1 MKSETIPTTPL
12 VSPFRPGTLFLMVAL
27 VTVATFGRAATHE
40 FVDWDDRILI
50 AINPRF
56 NPPTWSSVLG
66 YVWPRNADENLYI
79 PATQMLWGLLAA
91 IGHTEHTDPTGSLL
105 DPWIFHLANLALHI
119 ASVGVVFVIM
129 RYFAS
134 DLAAWI
140 GAPLFAVH
148 PLQVEAIAWATGLR
162 DLLSGLLGFICLYE
176 LIRFRRTG
184 KHGRWMVAT
193 VAAALSMLAKPAA
206 VALPL
211 EALALDIL
219 LLGAR
224 PRKSFGALWP
234 WFVFTLPI
242 VMITRHVQPP
252 LWPIENPPL
261 ARPLIALD
269 AIAFYVTRIFAP
281 IHPVFDYGR
290 TPHVALASG
299 WRWTWMLP
307 LLLAGVLTW
316 KRRRLP
322 RITGGC
328 LLALAG
334 IVPVLGLIA
343 FEAQSYST
351 VSNHY
356 LYPSM
361 LGIALVA
368 ASLSEAAAQRF
379 GGGIVIVFSLAL
391 TGAMAVQS
399 FKLTGIWSSNYSLF
413 TDELSVN
420 PESPNGHT
428 GLANALAAWGDG
440 TDAEQHFRTA
450 IHLSPHNGMAIMG
463 LANQLLR
470 NGDVDS
476 AAGEF
481 QRFIHVYN
489 MQSNF
494 DPKLGAAGEMVIATR
509 LIQRA
514 DSAGAIAALEQA
526 KLWDPQSPQ
535 LDALFARAWAMP
547 STRPATGTEI
557 R

>member
-1 MKSETIPTTPL
+1 VPL
-12 VSPFRPGTLFLMVAL
+12 ASPFGPGTLFLLVAL

-40 FVDWDDRILI
+40 FMDWDDRILI

-91 IGHTEHTDPTGSLL
+91 IGHTEHPDSTGSLL
-105 DPWIFHLANLALHI
+105 DPWIFHSANLALHI
-119 ASVGVVFVIM
+119 ASVGVVFVIL

-134 DLAAWI
+134 DVAAWI
-140 GAPLFAVH
+140 GALLFAVH

-184 KHGRWMVAT
+184 KRRSWMVAT

-211 EALALDIL
+211 EALVLDII

-224 PRKSFGALWP
+224 PRKSIGTLWP
-234 WFVFTLPI
+234 WFLFTLPI
-242 VMITRHVQPP
+242 IMITRHVQPP

-261 ARPLIALD
+261 ARPIIALD
-269 AIAFYVTRIFAP
+269 AIAFYITRIFAP

-290 TPHVALASG
+290 TPHVALAPG
-299 WRWTWMLP
+299 WRWIWILP
-307 LLLAGVLTW
+307 LLLGGVLIW
-316 KRRRLP
+316 KGRRWP

-334 IVPVLGLIA
+334 IVPVLGLIS

-361 LGIALVA
+361 LGVALVA
-368 ASLSEAAAQRF
+368 ASLSEAAARRF
-379 GGGIVIVFSLAL
+379 GGGVVIVVSLAL
-391 TGAMAVQS
+391 TGAMATKS
-399 FKLTGIWSSNYSLF
+399 FTLTGIWSSNYSLF

-420 PESPNGHT
+420 PESSNGHS
-428 GLANALAAWGDG
+428 GLANTLAAWGDA
-440 TDAEQHFRTA
+440 TNAEQHFRTA
-450 IHLSPHNGMAIMG
+450 ILLNPHNGMAIMG
-463 LANQLLR
+463 LSNLLLR
-470 NGDVDS
+470 NGDVDG
-476 AAGEF
+476 AAAEY
-481 QRFIHVYN
+481 QRLIQVYN

-494 DPKLGAAGEMVIATR
+494 DPKLGAAGEMVIAVR
-509 LIQRA
+509 LIQRG
-514 DSAGAIAALEQA
+514 DSAGAAAALEQA
-526 KLWDPQSPQ
+526 KLWDPQNPQ
-535 LDALFARAWAMP
+535 LDALFARARAGL
-547 STRPATGTEI
+547 STRPAMGAEI